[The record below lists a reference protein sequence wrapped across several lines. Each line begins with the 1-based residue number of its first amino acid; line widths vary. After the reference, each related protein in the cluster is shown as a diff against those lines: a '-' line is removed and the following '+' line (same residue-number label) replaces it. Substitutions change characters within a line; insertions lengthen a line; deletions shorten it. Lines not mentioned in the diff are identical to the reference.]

1 MPEFNDRTVVITG
14 ASTGIGRATAVAF
27 RQVGARVVLA
37 ARSTAELEQ
46 LAAELGGPAHA
57 LPVTCDVS
65 DPAQCQVLMDR
76 AAAHFGGIDIL
87 VNNAGL
93 LVSGTFEHLQPGD
106 LERQFAVNVF
116 GVAHCIRAAL
126 PYLKRS
132 RGVIVN
138 VSSVA
143 AFVGTP
149 TSGAYSASKA
159 ALNNLGQSLAAE
171 LRPYGIAVCTV
182 CPYFVSGAQLARK
195 GIIRGGS
202 RHDPTGS
209 RRRQA
214 PGTQT
219 VEQVAAA
226 ILQAAASRRRLLV
239 LSPAGVAIWW
249 LTRLAPW
256 LVDAVLARA
265 VQRMNR

>member
-1 MPEFNDRTVVITG
+1 MPDFSGQTVVITG

-27 RQVGARVVLA
+27 RRAGARVVLA

-46 LAAELGGPAHA
+46 LAAELGGPEHA
-57 LPVTCDVS
+57 LPVTCDVT

-76 AAAHFGGIDIL
+76 AVAHFGGLDIL

-106 LERQFAVNVF
+106 LERQFTVNLF

-126 PYLKRS
+126 PHLKRS

-202 RHDPTGS
+202 RHNPAS

-219 VEQVAAA
+219 VEQVATA
-226 ILQAAASRRRLLV
+226 ILKAAASRRRLMV

-249 LTRLAPW
+249 VTRLAPW
-256 LVDAVLARA
+256 LVDAVLAQAMR
-265 VQRMNR
+265 RLSR